1 MKNLSKALALALLLA
16 PVAAQARP
24 WCSGENEHIWTYF
37 VGQAPYTF
45 PCDDVGTPTI
55 TQAAEYAETHCQQR
69 WDTFASNYS
78 DNGPRF
84 QIYYTHI
91 SGTNYCR
98 WKYRCKAC
106 VTGFMPHIWLERV
119 PAVLGPADA
128 GNVAAELVKGLVMKI
143 DISDDGDDEAD
154 QEHFSYLVDVLT
166 EARMVQ
172 VVVDATTGKAQIVT
186 DDETAS
192 CLP

>member
-24 WCSGENEHIWTYF
+24 WCSGEDEHIWTYF

-45 PCDDVGTPTI
+45 PCDDVDTPTV
-55 TQAAEYAETHCQQR
+55 TLAAAHAEAECQER
-69 WDTFASNYS
+69 WDTFASNFS

-84 QIYYTHI
+84 QIYYTEI
-91 SGTNYCR
+91 GNSGICR

-106 VTGFMPHIWLERV
+106 IVGFLPLLER

-128 GNVAAELVKGLVMKI
+128 GHVATGLVKGVVMSVK
-143 DISDDGDDEAD
+143 ISDDGDDEAD
-154 QEHFSYLVDVLT
+154 QEYSSYLVDVLT
-166 EARMVQ
+166 ETRIVQ

-186 DDETAS
+186 DDEPVS